1 MTHQQWE
8 YCLLTCT
15 PMSGMDEE
23 GIRLAYQVYGP
34 DAVQDLEILVGE
46 RSPMVGIGRLLNELG
61 RSGWELV
68 SYDTSTN
75 RGVLKRPC
83 ANPSPGPCRED

>member
-1 MTHQQWE
+1 MTLQQWE

-15 PMSGMDEE
+15 PMSGLDEE
-23 GIRLAYQVYGP
+23 GVRLAYQVYGP
-34 DAVQDLEILVGE
+34 DAVQDFEILVGE

-61 RSGWELV
+61 QAGWELV

-75 RGVLKRPC
+75 RGVFKRPL
-83 ANPSPGPCRED
+83 GVHG